1 MADLLLPA
9 ISAHVPDEGV
19 PIGEA
24 ARLTGVGIEA
34 LRYYERAGL
43 LLGPAPR
50 DDGGRRRYRASD
62 LAWITGLVMLRET
75 GMSIADIRVMADL
88 SRTAGTEAGRLELL
102 ERHRQR
108 VLDELA
114 RTQGH
119 LLAIERKIAAYREV
133 VGEDGHPHEEHP
145 AG

>member
-43 LLGPAPR
+43 LLDPAPR

-75 GMSIADIRVMADL
+75 GMSIADIRIIADV
-88 SRTAGTEAGRLELL
+88 SRQDNTEAERLVLFEQHRERVVEQL
-102 ERHRQR
+102 ERTRAH
-108 VLDELA
+108 LA
-114 RTQGH
+114 
-119 LLAIERKIAAYREV
+119 AIDLKIAAYRTV
-133 VGEDGHPHEEHP
+133 VAEGEPTL
-145 AG
+145 

>member
-75 GMSIADIRVMADL
+75 GMSIADIRIIADV
-88 SRTAGTEAGRLELL
+88 SRQDDTEAERLVLFEQHRERVVEQL
-102 ERHRQR
+102 ERTRAH
-108 VLDELA
+108 LA
-114 RTQGH
+114 
-119 LLAIERKIAAYREV
+119 AIDLKIAAYRTV
-133 VGEDGHPHEEHP
+133 VAEGEPTL
-145 AG
+145 